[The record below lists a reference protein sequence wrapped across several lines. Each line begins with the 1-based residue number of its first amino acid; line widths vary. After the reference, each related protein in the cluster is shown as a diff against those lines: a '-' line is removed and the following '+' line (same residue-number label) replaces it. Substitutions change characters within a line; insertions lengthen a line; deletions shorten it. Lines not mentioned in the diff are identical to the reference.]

1 MSNFVG
7 IRLPVV
13 ACYCC
18 CATPNPHHPPR
29 TIVASSSSLLNR
41 KFKNVPR
48 RMLLGFGASSLTFSH
63 FMSTSSGVKSF
74 IASARITSGPSV
86 DQILKNVEW
95 PEQFPF
101 KDEDFQRFDE

>member
-18 CATPNPHHPPR
+18 CATPNPHHPR
-29 TIVASSSSLLNR
+29 TIVASSSCSLLNSR
-41 KFKNVPR
+41 TLFKNVPR

-63 FMSTSSGVKSF
+63 FMSTSGVKSF

-86 DQILKNVEW
+86 DQVFLNILYTL
-95 PEQFPF
+95 
-101 KDEDFQRFDE
+101 